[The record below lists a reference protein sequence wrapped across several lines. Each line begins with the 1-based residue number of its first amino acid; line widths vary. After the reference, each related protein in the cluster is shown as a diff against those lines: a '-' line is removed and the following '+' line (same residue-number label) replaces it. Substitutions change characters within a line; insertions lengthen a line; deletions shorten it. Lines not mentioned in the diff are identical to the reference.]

1 MKNRPLSVKRLFLW
15 ICIGL
20 LLSMTAITLILFSL
34 TLEVAVLI
42 VGAALIGCA
51 LVWLFVLTQAF
62 GKRLSLFTSELCK
75 TLDNMMDGDEEPK
88 PTDNGEPL
96 FTGINPRLT
105 RLYQIMQ
112 ANRRKVEEERQELE
126 DWCKETPQNRNL
138 FEQICQEDLFSKE
151 RSVYEKIDDTKALR
165 TFEKHVRKVSTRGFG
180 RWWKY
185 AAVLLLPIL
194 VVGLWKLVYE
204 VEQVPVVTSSVSQI
218 QPGCSRAV
226 LVLDDGRTVFL
237 KEEEEGVIS
246 EDKGIMVTGERDR
259 LVYTSSEGKNVD
271 ELRFNE
277 LEIPRGG
284 EYKVRL
290 ADGTLVYLNSAT
302 RMKYPVKFDEKE
314 RKVYLSGEAYFEVAK
329 DPERPFFV
337 EMEGVEVRVYGTSF
351 NVNTHQKGNV
361 QTVLVKGSIG
371 VKVLSSGMESVIRPG
386 QMAEFKQGNTK
397 VDVKDVNV
405 AVYTDWK
412 DGIFRFE
419 NQRLEDILAVLSNW
433 YDMNVFYQTVSV
445 KELHFSG
452 YMERYKDVSVI
463 LEAITLS
470 TGVTFSIQGKTI
482 IVSK

>member
-1 MKNRPLSVKRLFLW
+1 MEHQYSDRIVRLLQLY
-15 ICIGL
+15 L
-20 LLSMTAITLILFSL
+20 LGDIT
-34 TLEVAVLI
+34 
-42 VGAALIGCA
+42 
-51 LVWLFVLTQAF
+51 
-62 GKRLSLFTSELCK
+62 
-75 TLDNMMDGDEEPK
+75 
-88 PTDNGEPL
+88 
-96 FTGINPRLT
+96 
-105 RLYQIMQ
+105 
-112 ANRRKVEEERQELE
+112 EEERQELE
-126 DWCKETPQNRNL
+126 DWCEETPRNRKL

-151 RSVYEKIDDTKALR
+151 RSVYEKVNDTKAFSV
-165 TFEKHVRKVSTRGFG
+165 FEKRVRRVSPRSIGN
-180 RWWKY
+180 WWKY
-185 AAVLLLPIL
+185 AAVLLFPIL
-194 VVGLWKLVYE
+194 VVGSWRLMHE
-204 VEQVPVVTSSVSQI
+204 TEQVSVVASSVAPI
-218 QPGCSRAV
+218 QPGCSQAV
-226 LVLDDGRTVFL
+226 LVLDDGRKVFL

-246 EDKGIMVTGERDR
+246 EDKEITVTGEKDR

-271 ELRFNE
+271 EIRFNE
-277 LEIPRGG
+277 LEVPRGG

-314 RKVYLSGEAYFEVAK
+314 RKVYLSGEAYFEVTK
-329 DPERPFFV
+329 DPKRPFFV

-351 NVNTHQKGNV
+351 NINTHQKGNI

-412 DGIFRFE
+412 DSIFRFE
-419 NQRLEDILAVLSNW
+419 NQRLEDILTVLSNW
-433 YDMNVFYQTVSV
+433 YDVDVFYQTASV

-482 IVSK
+482 VVSK

>member
-1 MKNRPLSVKRLFLW
+1 MEHQYSDRIVRLLQLY
-15 ICIGL
+15 L
-20 LLSMTAITLILFSL
+20 LGDIT
-34 TLEVAVLI
+34 
-42 VGAALIGCA
+42 
-51 LVWLFVLTQAF
+51 
-62 GKRLSLFTSELCK
+62 
-75 TLDNMMDGDEEPK
+75 
-88 PTDNGEPL
+88 
-96 FTGINPRLT
+96 
-105 RLYQIMQ
+105 
-112 ANRRKVEEERQELE
+112 EEERQELE
-126 DWCKETPQNRNL
+126 DWCEEAPRNRKL

-151 RSVYEKIDDTKALR
+151 RYVYEKIHATKAFSV
-165 TFEKHVRKVSTRGFG
+165 FEKRVRKVSSRSIGN
-180 RWWKY
+180 WWKY
-185 AAVLLLPIL
+185 AAVLLFPIL
-194 VVGLWKLVYE
+194 VVGSWKLMHE
-204 VEQVPVVTSSVSQI
+204 TEQVSIVASSVAPI
-218 QPGCSRAV
+218 QPGCSQAV
-226 LVLDDGRTVFL
+226 LVLDDGRKVFL

-246 EDKGIMVTGERDR
+246 EDKEITVTGEKDR

-271 ELRFNE
+271 EIRFNE
-277 LEIPRGG
+277 LEVPRGG

-351 NVNTHQKGNV
+351 NVNTHQKGNI

-482 IVSK
+482 VVSK

>member
-1 MKNRPLSVKRLFLW
+1 MEHQYSDRIVRLLQLY
-15 ICIGL
+15 L
-20 LLSMTAITLILFSL
+20 LGDIT
-34 TLEVAVLI
+34 
-42 VGAALIGCA
+42 
-51 LVWLFVLTQAF
+51 
-62 GKRLSLFTSELCK
+62 
-75 TLDNMMDGDEEPK
+75 
-88 PTDNGEPL
+88 
-96 FTGINPRLT
+96 
-105 RLYQIMQ
+105 
-112 ANRRKVEEERQELE
+112 EEERQELE
-126 DWCKETPQNRNL
+126 DWCEEAPRNRKL

-151 RSVYEKIDDTKALR
+151 RYVYEKIHDTKAFSV
-165 TFEKHVRKVSTRGFG
+165 FEKRVRKVSSRSIGN
-180 RWWKY
+180 WWKY
-185 AAVLLLPIL
+185 AAVLLFPIL
-194 VVGLWKLVYE
+194 VVGSWKLMHE
-204 VEQVPVVTSSVSQI
+204 TEQVSVVASSVATI
-218 QPGCSRAV
+218 QPGCSQAV
-226 LVLDDGRTVFL
+226 LVLDDGRKVFL

-246 EDKGIMVTGERDR
+246 EDKEITVTGEKDR

-271 ELRFNE
+271 EIRFNE
-277 LEIPRGG
+277 LEVPRGG

-351 NVNTHQKGNV
+351 NVNTHQEGNI

-386 QMAEFKQGNTK
+386 QMAEFKQGSRK
-397 VDVKDVNV
+397 IDVKEVNV

-419 NQRLEDILAVLSNW
+419 NQRLEDILTVLSNW
-433 YDMNVFYQTVSV
+433 YDVDVFYQTASV

-482 IVSK
+482 VVSK

>member
-1 MKNRPLSVKRLFLW
+1 MEHQYSDRIVRLLQLY
-15 ICIGL
+15 L
-20 LLSMTAITLILFSL
+20 LGDIT
-34 TLEVAVLI
+34 
-42 VGAALIGCA
+42 
-51 LVWLFVLTQAF
+51 
-62 GKRLSLFTSELCK
+62 
-75 TLDNMMDGDEEPK
+75 
-88 PTDNGEPL
+88 
-96 FTGINPRLT
+96 
-105 RLYQIMQ
+105 
-112 ANRRKVEEERQELE
+112 EEERQELE
-126 DWCKETPQNRNL
+126 DWCEEAPRNRKL

-151 RSVYEKIDDTKALR
+151 RYVYEKINDTKAFSV
-165 TFEKHVRKVSTRGFG
+165 FEKRVRKVSSRSIGN
-180 RWWKY
+180 WWKY
-185 AAVLLLPIL
+185 AAVLLFPIL
-194 VVGLWKLVYE
+194 VVGSWKLMHE
-204 VEQVPVVTSSVSQI
+204 TEQVSIVASSVAPI
-218 QPGCSRAV
+218 QPGCSQAV
-226 LVLDDGRTVFL
+226 LVLDDGRKVFL

-246 EDKGIMVTGERDR
+246 EDKEITVIGEKDR

-271 ELRFNE
+271 EIRFNE
-277 LEIPRGG
+277 LEVPRGG

-351 NVNTHQKGNV
+351 NVNTHQKGNI

-371 VKVLSSGMESVIRPG
+371 VKVLSSGMESMIRPG

>member
-1 MKNRPLSVKRLFLW
+1 MEHQYSDRIVRLLQLY
-15 ICIGL
+15 L
-20 LLSMTAITLILFSL
+20 LGDIT
-34 TLEVAVLI
+34 
-42 VGAALIGCA
+42 
-51 LVWLFVLTQAF
+51 
-62 GKRLSLFTSELCK
+62 
-75 TLDNMMDGDEEPK
+75 
-88 PTDNGEPL
+88 
-96 FTGINPRLT
+96 
-105 RLYQIMQ
+105 
-112 ANRRKVEEERQELE
+112 EEERQELE
-126 DWCKETPQNRNL
+126 DWCEEAPRNRKL

-151 RSVYEKIDDTKALR
+151 RYVYEKIHDTKAFSV
-165 TFEKHVRKVSTRGFG
+165 FEKRVRKVSSRSIGN
-180 RWWKY
+180 WWKY
-185 AAVLLLPIL
+185 AAVLLFPIL
-194 VVGLWKLVYE
+194 VVGSWKLMHE
-204 VEQVPVVTSSVSQI
+204 TEQVSIVASSVAPI
-218 QPGCSRAV
+218 QPGCSQAV
-226 LVLDDGRTVFL
+226 LVLDDGRKVFL

-246 EDKGIMVTGERDR
+246 EDKEITVTGEKDR

-271 ELRFNE
+271 EIRFNE
-277 LEIPRGG
+277 LEVPRGG

-351 NVNTHQKGNV
+351 NVNTHQKGNI

-371 VKVLSSGMESVIRPG
+371 VKVLSSGMESMIRPG
-386 QMAEFKQGNTK
+386 QMAEFKQGKTK
-397 VDVKDVNV
+397 VDVKEVNV

>member
-1 MKNRPLSVKRLFLW
+1 MEHQYSDRIVRLLQLY
-15 ICIGL
+15 L
-20 LLSMTAITLILFSL
+20 LGDIT
-34 TLEVAVLI
+34 
-42 VGAALIGCA
+42 
-51 LVWLFVLTQAF
+51 
-62 GKRLSLFTSELCK
+62 
-75 TLDNMMDGDEEPK
+75 
-88 PTDNGEPL
+88 
-96 FTGINPRLT
+96 
-105 RLYQIMQ
+105 
-112 ANRRKVEEERQELE
+112 EEERQELE
-126 DWCKETPQNRNL
+126 DWCEEAPRNRKL

-151 RSVYEKIDDTKALR
+151 RYVYEKINDTKAFSV
-165 TFEKHVRKVSTRGFG
+165 FEKRVRKVSSRSIGN
-180 RWWKY
+180 WWKY
-185 AAVLLLPIL
+185 AAVLLFPIL
-194 VVGLWKLVYE
+194 VVGSWKLMHE
-204 VEQVPVVTSSVSQI
+204 TEQVSIVASSVAPI
-218 QPGCSRAV
+218 QPGCSQAV
-226 LVLDDGRTVFL
+226 LVLDDGRKVFL

-246 EDKGIMVTGERDR
+246 EDKEITVTGEKDR

-271 ELRFNE
+271 EIRFNE
-277 LEIPRGG
+277 LEVPRGG

-351 NVNTHQKGNV
+351 NVNTHQKGNI

-397 VDVKDVNV
+397 VDVKEVNV

-419 NQRLEDILAVLSNW
+419 NQRLEDILTVLSNW
-433 YDMNVFYQTVSV
+433 YDVEVFYQTVSV

>member
-1 MKNRPLSVKRLFLW
+1 MEHQYSDRIVRLLQLY
-15 ICIGL
+15 L
-20 LLSMTAITLILFSL
+20 LGDIT
-34 TLEVAVLI
+34 
-42 VGAALIGCA
+42 
-51 LVWLFVLTQAF
+51 
-62 GKRLSLFTSELCK
+62 
-75 TLDNMMDGDEEPK
+75 
-88 PTDNGEPL
+88 
-96 FTGINPRLT
+96 
-105 RLYQIMQ
+105 
-112 ANRRKVEEERQELE
+112 EEERQELE
-126 DWCKETPQNRNL
+126 DWCEEAPRNRKL

-151 RSVYEKIDDTKALR
+151 RYVYEKIHDTKAFSV
-165 TFEKHVRKVSTRGFG
+165 FEKRVRKVSSRSIGN
-180 RWWKY
+180 WWKY
-185 AAVLLLPIL
+185 AAVLLFPIL
-194 VVGLWKLVYE
+194 VVGSWKLMHE
-204 VEQVPVVTSSVSQI
+204 TEQVSVVASSVATI
-218 QPGCSRAV
+218 QPGCSQAV
-226 LVLDDGRTVFL
+226 LVLDDGRKVFL

-246 EDKGIMVTGERDR
+246 EDKEITVTGEKDR

-271 ELRFNE
+271 EIRFNE
-277 LEIPRGG
+277 LEVPRGG

-351 NVNTHQKGNV
+351 NVNTHQEGNI

-419 NQRLEDILAVLSNW
+419 NQRLEDILTVLSNW
-433 YDMNVFYQTVSV
+433 YDVDVFYQTASV

-482 IVSK
+482 VVSK

>member
-1 MKNRPLSVKRLFLW
+1 MEHQYSDRIVRLLQLY
-15 ICIGL
+15 L
-20 LLSMTAITLILFSL
+20 LGDIT
-34 TLEVAVLI
+34 
-42 VGAALIGCA
+42 
-51 LVWLFVLTQAF
+51 
-62 GKRLSLFTSELCK
+62 
-75 TLDNMMDGDEEPK
+75 
-88 PTDNGEPL
+88 
-96 FTGINPRLT
+96 
-105 RLYQIMQ
+105 
-112 ANRRKVEEERQELE
+112 EEERQELE
-126 DWCKETPQNRNL
+126 DWCEEAPRNRKL

-151 RSVYEKIDDTKALR
+151 RYVYEKINDTKAFSV
-165 TFEKHVRKVSTRGFG
+165 FEKRVRKVSSRSIGN
-180 RWWKY
+180 WWKY
-185 AAVLLLPIL
+185 AAVLLFPIL
-194 VVGLWKLVYE
+194 VVGSWKLMHE
-204 VEQVPVVTSSVSQI
+204 TEQVSIVASSVAPI
-218 QPGCSRAV
+218 QPGCSQAV
-226 LVLDDGRTVFL
+226 LVLDDGRKVFL

-246 EDKGIMVTGERDR
+246 EDKEITVTGEKDR

-271 ELRFNE
+271 EIRFNE
-277 LEIPRGG
+277 LEVPRGG

-351 NVNTHQKGNV
+351 NVNTHQEGNI

-371 VKVLSSGMESVIRPG
+371 VKVLSSGMESMIRPG

-419 NQRLEDILAVLSNW
+419 NQRLEDILTVLSNW
-433 YDMNVFYQTVSV
+433 YDVDVFYQTASV

-482 IVSK
+482 VVSK

>member
-1 MKNRPLSVKRLFLW
+1 MDNQYSDRIVRLLQLY
-15 ICIGL
+15 L
-20 LLSMTAITLILFSL
+20 LGDIT
-34 TLEVAVLI
+34 
-42 VGAALIGCA
+42 
-51 LVWLFVLTQAF
+51 
-62 GKRLSLFTSELCK
+62 
-75 TLDNMMDGDEEPK
+75 
-88 PTDNGEPL
+88 
-96 FTGINPRLT
+96 
-105 RLYQIMQ
+105 
-112 ANRRKVEEERQELE
+112 EEERQELE

-419 NQRLEDILAVLSNW
+419 NQRLEDILTVLSNW
-433 YDMNVFYQTVSV
+433 YDVDIFYQTVSV

>member
-1 MKNRPLSVKRLFLW
+1 MEHQYSDRIVRLLQLY
-15 ICIGL
+15 L
-20 LLSMTAITLILFSL
+20 LGDIT
-34 TLEVAVLI
+34 
-42 VGAALIGCA
+42 
-51 LVWLFVLTQAF
+51 
-62 GKRLSLFTSELCK
+62 
-75 TLDNMMDGDEEPK
+75 
-88 PTDNGEPL
+88 
-96 FTGINPRLT
+96 
-105 RLYQIMQ
+105 
-112 ANRRKVEEERQELE
+112 EEERQELE
-126 DWCKETPQNRNL
+126 DWCEEAPRNRKL

-151 RSVYEKIDDTKALR
+151 RYVYEKIHDTKAFSV
-165 TFEKHVRKVSTRGFG
+165 FEKRVRKVSSRSIGN
-180 RWWKY
+180 WWKY
-185 AAVLLLPIL
+185 AAVLLFPIL
-194 VVGLWKLVYE
+194 VVGSWKLMHE
-204 VEQVPVVTSSVSQI
+204 TEQVSIVASSVAPI
-218 QPGCSRAV
+218 QPGCSQAV
-226 LVLDDGRTVFL
+226 LVLDDGRKVFL

-246 EDKGIMVTGERDR
+246 EDKEITVTGEKDR

-271 ELRFNE
+271 EIRFNE
-277 LEIPRGG
+277 LEVPRGG

-351 NVNTHQKGNV
+351 NVNTHQKGNI

-371 VKVLSSGMESVIRPG
+371 VKVLSSGMESMIRPG

-470 TGVTFSIQGKTI
+470 TGVTFSVQGKTI

>member
-1 MKNRPLSVKRLFLW
+1 MEHQYSDRIVRLLQLY
-15 ICIGL
+15 L
-20 LLSMTAITLILFSL
+20 LGDIT
-34 TLEVAVLI
+34 
-42 VGAALIGCA
+42 
-51 LVWLFVLTQAF
+51 
-62 GKRLSLFTSELCK
+62 
-75 TLDNMMDGDEEPK
+75 
-88 PTDNGEPL
+88 
-96 FTGINPRLT
+96 
-105 RLYQIMQ
+105 
-112 ANRRKVEEERQELE
+112 EEERQELE
-126 DWCKETPQNRNL
+126 DWCEEAPRNRKL

-151 RSVYEKIDDTKALR
+151 RYVYEKIHDTKAFSV
-165 TFEKHVRKVSTRGFG
+165 FEKRVRKVSSRSIGN
-180 RWWKY
+180 WWKY
-185 AAVLLLPIL
+185 AAVLLFPIL
-194 VVGLWKLVYE
+194 VVGSWKLMHE
-204 VEQVPVVTSSVSQI
+204 TEQVSIVASSVAPI
-218 QPGCSRAV
+218 QPGCSQAV
-226 LVLDDGRTVFL
+226 LVLDDGRKVFL
-237 KEEEEGVIS
+237 KDEEEGVIS
-246 EDKGIMVTGERDR
+246 EDKEITVTGEKDR

-271 ELRFNE
+271 EIRFNE
-277 LEIPRGG
+277 LEVPRGG

-351 NVNTHQKGNV
+351 NVNTHQKGNI

-371 VKVLSSGMESVIRPG
+371 VKVLSSGMESMIRPG

>member
-1 MKNRPLSVKRLFLW
+1 MEHQYSDRIVRLLQLY
-15 ICIGL
+15 L
-20 LLSMTAITLILFSL
+20 LGDIT
-34 TLEVAVLI
+34 
-42 VGAALIGCA
+42 
-51 LVWLFVLTQAF
+51 
-62 GKRLSLFTSELCK
+62 
-75 TLDNMMDGDEEPK
+75 
-88 PTDNGEPL
+88 
-96 FTGINPRLT
+96 
-105 RLYQIMQ
+105 
-112 ANRRKVEEERQELE
+112 EEERQELE
-126 DWCKETPQNRNL
+126 DWCEEAPRNRKL

-151 RSVYEKIDDTKALR
+151 RYVYEKINDTKAFSV
-165 TFEKHVRKVSTRGFG
+165 FEKRVRKVSSRSIGN
-180 RWWKY
+180 WWKY
-185 AAVLLLPIL
+185 AAVLLFPIL
-194 VVGLWKLVYE
+194 VVGSWKLMHE
-204 VEQVPVVTSSVSQI
+204 TEQVSIVASSVAPI
-218 QPGCSRAV
+218 QPGCSQAV
-226 LVLDDGRTVFL
+226 LVLDDGRKVFL

-246 EDKGIMVTGERDR
+246 EDKEITVTGEKDR

-271 ELRFNE
+271 EIRFNE
-277 LEIPRGG
+277 LEVPRGG

-351 NVNTHQKGNV
+351 NVNTHQEGNI

-463 LEAITLS
+463 LEAINLS

>member
-1 MKNRPLSVKRLFLW
+1 MEHQYSDRIVRLLQLY
-15 ICIGL
+15 L
-20 LLSMTAITLILFSL
+20 LGDIT
-34 TLEVAVLI
+34 
-42 VGAALIGCA
+42 
-51 LVWLFVLTQAF
+51 
-62 GKRLSLFTSELCK
+62 
-75 TLDNMMDGDEEPK
+75 
-88 PTDNGEPL
+88 
-96 FTGINPRLT
+96 
-105 RLYQIMQ
+105 
-112 ANRRKVEEERQELE
+112 EEERQELE
-126 DWCKETPQNRNL
+126 DWCEEAPRNRKL

-151 RSVYEKIDDTKALR
+151 RYVYEKIHDTKAFSV
-165 TFEKHVRKVSTRGFG
+165 FEKRVRKVSSRSIGN
-180 RWWKY
+180 WWKY
-185 AAVLLLPIL
+185 AAVLLFPIL
-194 VVGLWKLVYE
+194 VVGSWKLMHE
-204 VEQVPVVTSSVSQI
+204 TEQVSIVASSVAPI
-218 QPGCSRAV
+218 QPGCSQAV
-226 LVLDDGRTVFL
+226 LVLDDGRKVFL

-246 EDKGIMVTGERDR
+246 EDKEITVTGEKDR

-271 ELRFNE
+271 EIRFNE
-277 LEIPRGG
+277 LEVPRGG

-351 NVNTHQKGNV
+351 NVNTHQEGNI

-482 IVSK
+482 VVSK

>member
-1 MKNRPLSVKRLFLW
+1 MEHQYSDRIVRLLQLY
-15 ICIGL
+15 L
-20 LLSMTAITLILFSL
+20 LGDIT
-34 TLEVAVLI
+34 
-42 VGAALIGCA
+42 
-51 LVWLFVLTQAF
+51 
-62 GKRLSLFTSELCK
+62 
-75 TLDNMMDGDEEPK
+75 
-88 PTDNGEPL
+88 
-96 FTGINPRLT
+96 
-105 RLYQIMQ
+105 
-112 ANRRKVEEERQELE
+112 EEERQELE
-126 DWCKETPQNRNL
+126 DWCEEAPRNRKL

-151 RSVYEKIDDTKALR
+151 RYVYEKINDTKAFSV
-165 TFEKHVRKVSTRGFG
+165 FEKRVRKVSSRSIGN
-180 RWWKY
+180 WWKY
-185 AAVLLLPIL
+185 AAVLLFPIL
-194 VVGLWKLVYE
+194 VVGSWKLMHE
-204 VEQVPVVTSSVSQI
+204 TEQVSIVASSVAPI
-218 QPGCSRAV
+218 QPGCSQAV
-226 LVLDDGRTVFL
+226 LVLDDGRKVFL

-246 EDKGIMVTGERDR
+246 EDKEITVTGEKDR

-271 ELRFNE
+271 EIRFNE
-277 LEIPRGG
+277 LEVPRGG

-351 NVNTHQKGNV
+351 NVNTHQEGNI

-452 YMERYKDVSVI
+452 YKERYKDVSVI

>member
-1 MKNRPLSVKRLFLW
+1 MYHGCIWCKNYQMEHQYSDRIVRLLQLY
-15 ICIGL
+15 L
-20 LLSMTAITLILFSL
+20 LGDIT
-34 TLEVAVLI
+34 
-42 VGAALIGCA
+42 
-51 LVWLFVLTQAF
+51 
-62 GKRLSLFTSELCK
+62 
-75 TLDNMMDGDEEPK
+75 
-88 PTDNGEPL
+88 
-96 FTGINPRLT
+96 
-105 RLYQIMQ
+105 
-112 ANRRKVEEERQELE
+112 EEERQELE
-126 DWCKETPQNRNL
+126 DWCEEAPRNRKL

-151 RSVYEKIDDTKALR
+151 RYVYEKIHDTKAFSV
-165 TFEKHVRKVSTRGFG
+165 FEKRVRKVSSRSIGN
-180 RWWKY
+180 WWKY
-185 AAVLLLPIL
+185 AAVLLFPIL
-194 VVGLWKLVYE
+194 VVGSWKLMHE
-204 VEQVPVVTSSVSQI
+204 TEQVSIVASSVAPI
-218 QPGCSRAV
+218 QPGCSQAV
-226 LVLDDGRTVFL
+226 LVLDDGRKVFL

-246 EDKGIMVTGERDR
+246 EDKEITVTGEKDR

-271 ELRFNE
+271 EIRFNE
-277 LEIPRGG
+277 LEVPRGG

-351 NVNTHQKGNV
+351 NVNTHQKGNI

-419 NQRLEDILAVLSNW
+419 NQRLEDILTVLSNW
-433 YDMNVFYQTVSV
+433 YDVDVFYQTPSV

-452 YMERYKDVSVI
+452 YMERYKDVRVI
-463 LEAITLS
+463 LDAITLS

>member
-1 MKNRPLSVKRLFLW
+1 MEHRYSDRIVRLLQLY
-15 ICIGL
+15 L
-20 LLSMTAITLILFSL
+20 LGDIT
-34 TLEVAVLI
+34 
-42 VGAALIGCA
+42 
-51 LVWLFVLTQAF
+51 
-62 GKRLSLFTSELCK
+62 
-75 TLDNMMDGDEEPK
+75 
-88 PTDNGEPL
+88 
-96 FTGINPRLT
+96 
-105 RLYQIMQ
+105 
-112 ANRRKVEEERQELE
+112 EEERQELE
-126 DWCKETPQNRNL
+126 DWCEETPRNRKL

-151 RSVYEKIDDTKALR
+151 RSVYEKVNDTKAFSV
-165 TFEKHVRKVSTRGFG
+165 FEKRVRRVSPRSIGN
-180 RWWKY
+180 WWKY
-185 AAVLLLPIL
+185 AAVLLFPIL
-194 VVGLWKLVYE
+194 VVGSWRLMHE
-204 VEQVPVVTSSVSQI
+204 TEQVSIVASSVAPI
-218 QPGCSRAV
+218 QPGCSQAV
-226 LVLDDGRTVFL
+226 LVLDDGRKVFL

-246 EDKGIMVTGERDR
+246 EDKEITVTGEKDR

-271 ELRFNE
+271 EIRFNE
-277 LEIPRGG
+277 LEVPRGG

-351 NVNTHQKGNV
+351 NVNTHQKGNI

-412 DGIFRFE
+412 DSIFRFE
-419 NQRLEDILAVLSNW
+419 NQRLEDILTVLSNW
-433 YDMNVFYQTVSV
+433 YDVDVFYQTASV

-482 IVSK
+482 VVSK

>member
-1 MKNRPLSVKRLFLW
+1 MEHQYSDRIVRLLQLY
-15 ICIGL
+15 L
-20 LLSMTAITLILFSL
+20 LGDIT
-34 TLEVAVLI
+34 
-42 VGAALIGCA
+42 
-51 LVWLFVLTQAF
+51 
-62 GKRLSLFTSELCK
+62 
-75 TLDNMMDGDEEPK
+75 
-88 PTDNGEPL
+88 
-96 FTGINPRLT
+96 
-105 RLYQIMQ
+105 
-112 ANRRKVEEERQELE
+112 EEERQELE
-126 DWCKETPQNRNL
+126 DWCEEAPRNRKL

-151 RSVYEKIDDTKALR
+151 RYVYEKIHDTKAFSV
-165 TFEKHVRKVSTRGFG
+165 FEKRVRKVSSRSIGN
-180 RWWKY
+180 WWKY
-185 AAVLLLPIL
+185 AAVLLFPIL
-194 VVGLWKLVYE
+194 VVGSWKLMHE
-204 VEQVPVVTSSVSQI
+204 TEQVSLVASSVAPI
-218 QPGCSRAV
+218 QPGCSQAV
-226 LVLDDGRTVFL
+226 LVLDDGRKVFL

-246 EDKGIMVTGERDR
+246 EDKEITVTGEKDR

-271 ELRFNE
+271 EIRFNE
-277 LEIPRGG
+277 LEVPRGG

-351 NVNTHQKGNV
+351 NVNTHQKGNI

-371 VKVLSSGMESVIRPG
+371 VKVLSSGMESMIRPG

-433 YDMNVFYQTVSV
+433 YDVDVFYQTASV

-482 IVSK
+482 VVSK

>member
-1 MKNRPLSVKRLFLW
+1 MEHQYSDRIVRLLQLY
-15 ICIGL
+15 L
-20 LLSMTAITLILFSL
+20 LGDIT
-34 TLEVAVLI
+34 
-42 VGAALIGCA
+42 
-51 LVWLFVLTQAF
+51 
-62 GKRLSLFTSELCK
+62 
-75 TLDNMMDGDEEPK
+75 
-88 PTDNGEPL
+88 
-96 FTGINPRLT
+96 
-105 RLYQIMQ
+105 
-112 ANRRKVEEERQELE
+112 EEERQELE
-126 DWCKETPQNRNL
+126 DWCEEAPRNRKL

-151 RSVYEKIDDTKALR
+151 RYVYEKINDTKAFSV
-165 TFEKHVRKVSTRGFG
+165 FEKRVRKVSSRSIGN
-180 RWWKY
+180 WWKY
-185 AAVLLLPIL
+185 AAVLLFPIL
-194 VVGLWKLVYE
+194 VVGSWKLMHE
-204 VEQVPVVTSSVSQI
+204 TEQVSIVASSVAPI
-218 QPGCSRAV
+218 QPGCSQAV
-226 LVLDDGRTVFL
+226 LVLDDGRKVFL

-246 EDKGIMVTGERDR
+246 EDKEITVTGEKDR

-271 ELRFNE
+271 EIRFNE
-277 LEIPRGG
+277 LEVPRGG

-351 NVNTHQKGNV
+351 NVNTHQEGNI

-371 VKVLSSGMESVIRPG
+371 VKVLSSGKESVIRPG
-386 QMAEFKQGNTK
+386 HMAEFKQGNTK

>member
-1 MKNRPLSVKRLFLW
+1 MEHQYSDRIVRLLQLY
-15 ICIGL
+15 L
-20 LLSMTAITLILFSL
+20 LGDIT
-34 TLEVAVLI
+34 
-42 VGAALIGCA
+42 
-51 LVWLFVLTQAF
+51 
-62 GKRLSLFTSELCK
+62 
-75 TLDNMMDGDEEPK
+75 
-88 PTDNGEPL
+88 
-96 FTGINPRLT
+96 
-105 RLYQIMQ
+105 
-112 ANRRKVEEERQELE
+112 EEERQELE
-126 DWCKETPQNRNL
+126 DWCEEAPRNRKL

-151 RSVYEKIDDTKALR
+151 RYVYEKIHDTKAFSV
-165 TFEKHVRKVSTRGFG
+165 FEKRVRKVSSRSIGN
-180 RWWKY
+180 WWKY
-185 AAVLLLPIL
+185 AAVLLFPIL
-194 VVGLWKLVYE
+194 VVGSWKLMHE
-204 VEQVPVVTSSVSQI
+204 TEQVSIVASSVAPI
-218 QPGCSRAV
+218 QPGCSQAV
-226 LVLDDGRTVFL
+226 LVLDDGRKVFL

-246 EDKGIMVTGERDR
+246 EDKEITVTGEKDR

-271 ELRFNE
+271 EIRFNE
-277 LEIPRGG
+277 LEVPRGG

-329 DPERPFFV
+329 DPGRPFFV

-351 NVNTHQKGNV
+351 NVNTHQKGNI

>member
-1 MKNRPLSVKRLFLW
+1 MEHQYSDRIVRLLQLY
-15 ICIGL
+15 L
-20 LLSMTAITLILFSL
+20 LGDIT
-34 TLEVAVLI
+34 
-42 VGAALIGCA
+42 
-51 LVWLFVLTQAF
+51 
-62 GKRLSLFTSELCK
+62 
-75 TLDNMMDGDEEPK
+75 
-88 PTDNGEPL
+88 
-96 FTGINPRLT
+96 
-105 RLYQIMQ
+105 
-112 ANRRKVEEERQELE
+112 EEERQELE
-126 DWCKETPQNRNL
+126 DWCEEAPRHRKL

-151 RSVYEKIDDTKALR
+151 RYVYEKIHDTKAFSV
-165 TFEKHVRKVSTRGFG
+165 FEKRVRKVSSRSIGN
-180 RWWKY
+180 WWKY
-185 AAVLLLPIL
+185 AAVLLFPIL
-194 VVGLWKLVYE
+194 VVGSWKLMHE
-204 VEQVPVVTSSVSQI
+204 TEQVSIVASSVAPI
-218 QPGCSRAV
+218 QPGCSQAV
-226 LVLDDGRTVFL
+226 LVLDDGRKVFL

-246 EDKGIMVTGERDR
+246 EDKEITVTGEKDR

-271 ELRFNE
+271 EIRFNE
-277 LEIPRGG
+277 LEVPRGG

-351 NVNTHQKGNV
+351 NVNTHQKGNI

>member
-1 MKNRPLSVKRLFLW
+1 MEHQYSDRIVRLLQLY
-15 ICIGL
+15 L
-20 LLSMTAITLILFSL
+20 LGDIT
-34 TLEVAVLI
+34 
-42 VGAALIGCA
+42 
-51 LVWLFVLTQAF
+51 
-62 GKRLSLFTSELCK
+62 
-75 TLDNMMDGDEEPK
+75 
-88 PTDNGEPL
+88 
-96 FTGINPRLT
+96 
-105 RLYQIMQ
+105 
-112 ANRRKVEEERQELE
+112 EEERQELE
-126 DWCKETPQNRNL
+126 DWCEEVPRNRKL

-151 RSVYEKIDDTKALR
+151 RYVYEKIHDTKAFSV
-165 TFEKHVRKVSTRGFG
+165 FEKRVRKVSSRSIGN
-180 RWWKY
+180 WWKY
-185 AAVLLLPIL
+185 AAVLLFPIL
-194 VVGLWKLVYE
+194 VVGSWKLMHE
-204 VEQVPVVTSSVSQI
+204 TEQVSIVASSVAPI
-218 QPGCSRAV
+218 QPGCSQAV
-226 LVLDDGRTVFL
+226 LVLDDGRKVFL

-246 EDKGIMVTGERDR
+246 EDKEITVTGEKDR

-271 ELRFNE
+271 EIRFNE
-277 LEIPRGG
+277 LEVPRGG

-351 NVNTHQKGNV
+351 NVNTHQKGNI

>member
-1 MKNRPLSVKRLFLW
+1 MYHGCIWCKNYQMEHQYSDRIVRLLQLY
-15 ICIGL
+15 L
-20 LLSMTAITLILFSL
+20 LGDIT
-34 TLEVAVLI
+34 
-42 VGAALIGCA
+42 
-51 LVWLFVLTQAF
+51 
-62 GKRLSLFTSELCK
+62 
-75 TLDNMMDGDEEPK
+75 
-88 PTDNGEPL
+88 
-96 FTGINPRLT
+96 
-105 RLYQIMQ
+105 
-112 ANRRKVEEERQELE
+112 EEERQELE
-126 DWCKETPQNRNL
+126 DWCEEAPRNRKL

-151 RSVYEKIDDTKALR
+151 RYVYEKIHDTKAFSV
-165 TFEKHVRKVSTRGFG
+165 FEKRVRKVSSRGIG
-180 RWWKY
+180 NWWKY
-185 AAVLLLPIL
+185 AAVLLFPIL
-194 VVGLWKLVYE
+194 VVGSWKLMHE
-204 VEQVPVVTSSVSQI
+204 TEQVSIVASSVAPI
-218 QPGCSRAV
+218 QPGCSQAV
-226 LVLDDGRTVFL
+226 LVLDDGRKVFL

-246 EDKGIMVTGERDR
+246 EDKEITVTGEKDR

-271 ELRFNE
+271 EIRFNE
-277 LEIPRGG
+277 LEVPRGG

-290 ADGTLVYLNSAT
+290 VDGTLVYLNSAT

-351 NVNTHQKGNV
+351 NVNTHQKGNI

>member
-1 MKNRPLSVKRLFLW
+1 MKNQYSDRIVRLLQLY
-15 ICIGL
+15 L
-20 LLSMTAITLILFSL
+20 LGNIT
-34 TLEVAVLI
+34 E
-42 VGAALIGCA
+42 
-51 LVWLFVLTQAF
+51 
-62 GKRLSLFTSELCK
+62 K
-75 TLDNMMDGDEEPK
+75 
-88 PTDNGEPL
+88 
-96 FTGINPRLT
+96 
-105 RLYQIMQ
+105 
-112 ANRRKVEEERQELE
+112 ERQELE
-126 DWCKETPQNRNL
+126 SWCEDAPRNRKL

-151 RSVYEKIDDTKALR
+151 HAVYKEINDIKALHV
-165 TFEKHVRKVSTRGFG
+165 FEKRVRKVSPKYIG

-185 AAVLLLPIL
+185 AVVLLFPIL
-194 VVGLWKLVYE
+194 VVGSWKLMHETV
-204 VEQVPVVTSSVSQI
+204 QVPVVVSSVASV
-218 QPGCSRAV
+218 QPGCSQAV
-226 LVLDDGRTVFL
+226 LVLDDGRKVFL

-246 EDKGIMVTGERDR
+246 EDKEITVTGEKDR

-271 ELRFNE
+271 EIRFNE
-277 LEIPRGG
+277 LEVPRGG

-351 NVNTHQKGNV
+351 NVNTHQEGNI

-419 NQRLEDILAVLSNW
+419 NQRLEDILTVLSNW
-433 YDMNVFYQTVSV
+433 YDVDVFYQTPSV

-452 YMERYKDVSVI
+452 YMERYKDVRVI
-463 LEAITLS
+463 LDAITLS

>member
-1 MKNRPLSVKRLFLW
+1 MEHQYSDRIVRLLQLY
-15 ICIGL
+15 L
-20 LLSMTAITLILFSL
+20 LGDIT
-34 TLEVAVLI
+34 
-42 VGAALIGCA
+42 
-51 LVWLFVLTQAF
+51 
-62 GKRLSLFTSELCK
+62 
-75 TLDNMMDGDEEPK
+75 
-88 PTDNGEPL
+88 
-96 FTGINPRLT
+96 
-105 RLYQIMQ
+105 
-112 ANRRKVEEERQELE
+112 EEERQELE
-126 DWCKETPQNRNL
+126 DWCEEAPRNRKL

-151 RSVYEKIDDTKALR
+151 RYVYEKIHDTKAFSV
-165 TFEKHVRKVSTRGFG
+165 FEKRVRKVSSRSIGN
-180 RWWKY
+180 WWKY
-185 AAVLLLPIL
+185 AAVLLFPIL
-194 VVGLWKLVYE
+194 VVGSWKLMHE
-204 VEQVPVVTSSVSQI
+204 TEQVSIVASSVAPI
-218 QPGCSRAV
+218 QPGCSQAV
-226 LVLDDGRTVFL
+226 LVLDDGRKVFL

-246 EDKGIMVTGERDR
+246 EDKEITVTGEKDR

-271 ELRFNE
+271 EIRFNE
-277 LEIPRGG
+277 LEVPRGG

-351 NVNTHQKGNV
+351 NVNTHQEGNI

-371 VKVLSSGMESVIRPG
+371 VKVLSSGMESMIRPG

-470 TGVTFSIQGKTI
+470 TGVTFSVQGKTI

>member
-1 MKNRPLSVKRLFLW
+1 MYHGCIWCKNYQMEHQYSDRIVRLLQLY
-15 ICIGL
+15 L
-20 LLSMTAITLILFSL
+20 LGDIT
-34 TLEVAVLI
+34 
-42 VGAALIGCA
+42 
-51 LVWLFVLTQAF
+51 
-62 GKRLSLFTSELCK
+62 
-75 TLDNMMDGDEEPK
+75 
-88 PTDNGEPL
+88 
-96 FTGINPRLT
+96 
-105 RLYQIMQ
+105 
-112 ANRRKVEEERQELE
+112 EEERQELE
-126 DWCKETPQNRNL
+126 DWCEEAPRNRKL

-151 RSVYEKIDDTKALR
+151 RYVYEKIHDTKAFSV
-165 TFEKHVRKVSTRGFG
+165 FEKRVRKVSSRSIGN
-180 RWWKY
+180 WWKY
-185 AAVLLLPIL
+185 AAVLLFPIL
-194 VVGLWKLVYE
+194 VVGSWKLMHE
-204 VEQVPVVTSSVSQI
+204 TEQVSIVASSVAPI
-218 QPGCSRAV
+218 QPGCSQAV
-226 LVLDDGRTVFL
+226 LVLDDGRKVFL

-246 EDKGIMVTGERDR
+246 EDKEITVTGEKDR

-271 ELRFNE
+271 EIRFNE
-277 LEIPRGG
+277 LEVPRGG

-351 NVNTHQKGNV
+351 NVNTHQEGNI

-371 VKVLSSGMESVIRPG
+371 VKVLSSGMESMIRPG

-419 NQRLEDILAVLSNW
+419 NQRLEDILTVLSNW
-433 YDMNVFYQTVSV
+433 YDVDVFYETASV

-482 IVSK
+482 VVSK

>member
-1 MKNRPLSVKRLFLW
+1 MYHGCIWCKNYQTEHQYSDRIVRLLQLY
-15 ICIGL
+15 L
-20 LLSMTAITLILFSL
+20 LGDIT
-34 TLEVAVLI
+34 
-42 VGAALIGCA
+42 
-51 LVWLFVLTQAF
+51 
-62 GKRLSLFTSELCK
+62 
-75 TLDNMMDGDEEPK
+75 
-88 PTDNGEPL
+88 
-96 FTGINPRLT
+96 
-105 RLYQIMQ
+105 
-112 ANRRKVEEERQELE
+112 EEERQELE
-126 DWCKETPQNRNL
+126 DWCEEAPRNRKL

-151 RSVYEKIDDTKALR
+151 RYVYEKIHDTKAFSV
-165 TFEKHVRKVSTRGFG
+165 FEKRVRKVSSRSIGN
-180 RWWKY
+180 WWKY
-185 AAVLLLPIL
+185 AAVLLFPIL
-194 VVGLWKLVYE
+194 VVGSWKLMHE
-204 VEQVPVVTSSVSQI
+204 TEQVSIVASSVAPI
-218 QPGCSRAV
+218 QPGCSQAV
-226 LVLDDGRTVFL
+226 LVLDDGRKVFL

-246 EDKGIMVTGERDR
+246 EDKEITVTGEKDR

-271 ELRFNE
+271 EIRFNE
-277 LEIPRGG
+277 LEVPRGG

-314 RKVYLSGEAYFEVAK
+314 RKVYLSGEAYLEVAK
-329 DPERPFFV
+329 EPERPFFV

-351 NVNTHQKGNV
+351 NVNTHQEGNI

-371 VKVLSSGMESVIRPG
+371 VKVLSSGMESMIRPG

-419 NQRLEDILAVLSNW
+419 NQRLEDILTVLSNW
-433 YDMNVFYQTVSV
+433 YDVDVFYQTASV

-482 IVSK
+482 VVSK

>member
-1 MKNRPLSVKRLFLW
+1 MENQYSDRIVRLLQLY
-15 ICIGL
+15 L
-20 LLSMTAITLILFSL
+20 LGDIT
-34 TLEVAVLI
+34 
-42 VGAALIGCA
+42 
-51 LVWLFVLTQAF
+51 
-62 GKRLSLFTSELCK
+62 
-75 TLDNMMDGDEEPK
+75 
-88 PTDNGEPL
+88 
-96 FTGINPRLT
+96 
-105 RLYQIMQ
+105 
-112 ANRRKVEEERQELE
+112 EEERQELE

-259 LVYTSSEGKNVD
+259 LVYTSSEGKNED

-284 EYKVRL
+284 ESKVRL
-290 ADGTLVYLNSAT
+290 ADGTVVFLNSAT

>member
-1 MKNRPLSVKRLFLW
+1 MEHQYSDRIVRLLQLY
-15 ICIGL
+15 L
-20 LLSMTAITLILFSL
+20 LGDIT
-34 TLEVAVLI
+34 
-42 VGAALIGCA
+42 
-51 LVWLFVLTQAF
+51 
-62 GKRLSLFTSELCK
+62 
-75 TLDNMMDGDEEPK
+75 
-88 PTDNGEPL
+88 
-96 FTGINPRLT
+96 
-105 RLYQIMQ
+105 
-112 ANRRKVEEERQELE
+112 EEERQELE
-126 DWCKETPQNRNL
+126 DWCEEAPRNRKL

-151 RSVYEKIDDTKALR
+151 RYVYEKIHDTKAFSV
-165 TFEKHVRKVSTRGFG
+165 FEKRVRKVSSRSIGN
-180 RWWKY
+180 WWKY
-185 AAVLLLPIL
+185 AAVLLFPIL
-194 VVGLWKLVYE
+194 VVGSWKLMHE
-204 VEQVPVVTSSVSQI
+204 TEQVSIVASSVAPI
-218 QPGCSRAV
+218 QPGCSQAV
-226 LVLDDGRTVFL
+226 LVLDDGRKVFL

-246 EDKGIMVTGERDR
+246 EDKEITVTGEKDR

-271 ELRFNE
+271 EIRFNE
-277 LEIPRGG
+277 LEVPRGG

-351 NVNTHQKGNV
+351 NINTHQKGNI

>member
-1 MKNRPLSVKRLFLW
+1 MENQYSDRIVRLLQLY
-15 ICIGL
+15 L
-20 LLSMTAITLILFSL
+20 LGDIT
-34 TLEVAVLI
+34 
-42 VGAALIGCA
+42 
-51 LVWLFVLTQAF
+51 
-62 GKRLSLFTSELCK
+62 
-75 TLDNMMDGDEEPK
+75 
-88 PTDNGEPL
+88 
-96 FTGINPRLT
+96 
-105 RLYQIMQ
+105 
-112 ANRRKVEEERQELE
+112 EEERQELE

-371 VKVLSSGMESVIRPG
+371 VKVLSSGMESMIRPG

-419 NQRLEDILAVLSNW
+419 NQRLEDILTVLSNW
-433 YDMNVFYQTVSV
+433 YDVDIFYQTVSV

>member
-1 MKNRPLSVKRLFLW
+1 MEHQYSDRIVRLLQLY
-15 ICIGL
+15 L
-20 LLSMTAITLILFSL
+20 LGDIT
-34 TLEVAVLI
+34 
-42 VGAALIGCA
+42 
-51 LVWLFVLTQAF
+51 
-62 GKRLSLFTSELCK
+62 
-75 TLDNMMDGDEEPK
+75 
-88 PTDNGEPL
+88 
-96 FTGINPRLT
+96 
-105 RLYQIMQ
+105 
-112 ANRRKVEEERQELE
+112 EEERQELE
-126 DWCKETPQNRNL
+126 DWCEEAPRNRKL

-151 RSVYEKIDDTKALR
+151 RYVYEKIHDTKAFSV
-165 TFEKHVRKVSTRGFG
+165 FEKRVRKVSSRSIGN
-180 RWWKY
+180 WWKY
-185 AAVLLLPIL
+185 AAVLLFPIL
-194 VVGLWKLVYE
+194 VVGSWKLMHE
-204 VEQVPVVTSSVSQI
+204 TEQVSIVASSVAPI
-218 QPGCSRAV
+218 QPGCSQDV
-226 LVLDDGRTVFL
+226 LVLDDGRKVFL

-246 EDKGIMVTGERDR
+246 EDKEITVTGEKDR

-271 ELRFNE
+271 EIRFNE
-277 LEIPRGG
+277 LEVPRGG

-351 NVNTHQKGNV
+351 NVNTHQKGNI

-371 VKVLSSGMESVIRPG
+371 VKVLSSGMESMIRPG

>member
-1 MKNRPLSVKRLFLW
+1 MEHQYSDRIVRLLQLY
-15 ICIGL
+15 L
-20 LLSMTAITLILFSL
+20 LGDIT
-34 TLEVAVLI
+34 
-42 VGAALIGCA
+42 
-51 LVWLFVLTQAF
+51 
-62 GKRLSLFTSELCK
+62 
-75 TLDNMMDGDEEPK
+75 
-88 PTDNGEPL
+88 
-96 FTGINPRLT
+96 
-105 RLYQIMQ
+105 
-112 ANRRKVEEERQELE
+112 EEERQELE
-126 DWCKETPQNRNL
+126 DWCEEAPRNRKL

-151 RSVYEKIDDTKALR
+151 RYVYEKIHDTKAFSV
-165 TFEKHVRKVSTRGFG
+165 FEKRVRKVSSRGIG
-180 RWWKY
+180 NWWKY
-185 AAVLLLPIL
+185 AAVLLFPIL
-194 VVGLWKLVYE
+194 VVGSWKLMHE
-204 VEQVPVVTSSVSQI
+204 TEQVSIVASSVAPI
-218 QPGCSRAV
+218 QPGCSQAV
-226 LVLDDGRTVFL
+226 LVLDDGRKVFL

-246 EDKGIMVTGERDR
+246 EDKEITVTGEKDR

-271 ELRFNE
+271 EIRFNE
-277 LEIPRGG
+277 LEVPRGG

-290 ADGTLVYLNSAT
+290 VDGTLVYLNSAT

-351 NVNTHQKGNV
+351 NVNTHQKGNI

>member
-1 MKNRPLSVKRLFLW
+1 MEHQYSDRIVRLLQLY
-15 ICIGL
+15 L
-20 LLSMTAITLILFSL
+20 LGDIT
-34 TLEVAVLI
+34 
-42 VGAALIGCA
+42 
-51 LVWLFVLTQAF
+51 
-62 GKRLSLFTSELCK
+62 
-75 TLDNMMDGDEEPK
+75 
-88 PTDNGEPL
+88 
-96 FTGINPRLT
+96 
-105 RLYQIMQ
+105 
-112 ANRRKVEEERQELE
+112 EEERQELE
-126 DWCKETPQNRNL
+126 DWCEEAPRNRKL

-151 RSVYEKIDDTKALR
+151 RYVYEKIHDTKAFSV
-165 TFEKHVRKVSTRGFG
+165 FEKRVRKVSSRSIGN
-180 RWWKY
+180 WWKY
-185 AAVLLLPIL
+185 AAVLLFPIL
-194 VVGLWKLVYE
+194 VVGAWKLMHE
-204 VEQVPVVTSSVSQI
+204 TEQVSIVASSVAPI
-218 QPGCSRAV
+218 QPGCSQAV
-226 LVLDDGRTVFL
+226 LVLDDGRKVFL

-246 EDKGIMVTGERDR
+246 EDKEITVTGEKDR

-271 ELRFNE
+271 EIRFNE
-277 LEIPRGG
+277 LEVPRGG

-351 NVNTHQKGNV
+351 NVNTHQEGNI

>member
-1 MKNRPLSVKRLFLW
+1 MENQYSDRIVRLLQLY
-15 ICIGL
+15 L
-20 LLSMTAITLILFSL
+20 LGDIT
-34 TLEVAVLI
+34 
-42 VGAALIGCA
+42 
-51 LVWLFVLTQAF
+51 
-62 GKRLSLFTSELCK
+62 
-75 TLDNMMDGDEEPK
+75 
-88 PTDNGEPL
+88 
-96 FTGINPRLT
+96 
-105 RLYQIMQ
+105 
-112 ANRRKVEEERQELE
+112 EEERQELE

-314 RKVYLSGEAYFEVAK
+314 RKVYLSGEAYFEVVK

-419 NQRLEDILAVLSNW
+419 NQRLEDILTVLSNW
-433 YDMNVFYQTVSV
+433 YDVDIFYQTVSV

>member
-1 MKNRPLSVKRLFLW
+1 MEHQYSDRIVRLLQLY
-15 ICIGL
+15 L
-20 LLSMTAITLILFSL
+20 LGDIT
-34 TLEVAVLI
+34 
-42 VGAALIGCA
+42 
-51 LVWLFVLTQAF
+51 
-62 GKRLSLFTSELCK
+62 
-75 TLDNMMDGDEEPK
+75 
-88 PTDNGEPL
+88 
-96 FTGINPRLT
+96 
-105 RLYQIMQ
+105 
-112 ANRRKVEEERQELE
+112 EEERQELE
-126 DWCKETPQNRNL
+126 DWCEEAPRNRKL

-151 RSVYEKIDDTKALR
+151 RYVYEKIHDTKAFSV
-165 TFEKHVRKVSTRGFG
+165 FEKRVRKVSSRSIGN
-180 RWWKY
+180 WWKY
-185 AAVLLLPIL
+185 AAVLLFPIL
-194 VVGLWKLVYE
+194 VVGSWKLMHE
-204 VEQVPVVTSSVSQI
+204 TEQVSIVASSVAPI
-218 QPGCSRAV
+218 QPGCSQAV
-226 LVLDDGRTVFL
+226 LVLDDGRKVFL

-246 EDKGIMVTGERDR
+246 EDKEITVTGEKDR

-271 ELRFNE
+271 EIRFNE
-277 LEIPRGG
+277 LEVPRGG

-351 NVNTHQKGNV
+351 NVNTHQKGNI

-371 VKVLSSGMESVIRPG
+371 VKVLSSGMESMIRPG

-419 NQRLEDILAVLSNW
+419 NQRLEDILTVLSNW

>member
-1 MKNRPLSVKRLFLW
+1 MYHGCIWCKNYQMEHQYSDRIVRLLQLY
-15 ICIGL
+15 L
-20 LLSMTAITLILFSL
+20 LGDIT
-34 TLEVAVLI
+34 
-42 VGAALIGCA
+42 
-51 LVWLFVLTQAF
+51 
-62 GKRLSLFTSELCK
+62 
-75 TLDNMMDGDEEPK
+75 
-88 PTDNGEPL
+88 
-96 FTGINPRLT
+96 
-105 RLYQIMQ
+105 
-112 ANRRKVEEERQELE
+112 EEERQELE
-126 DWCKETPQNRNL
+126 DWCEEAPRNRKL

-151 RSVYEKIDDTKALR
+151 RYVYEKINDTKAFSV
-165 TFEKHVRKVSTRGFG
+165 FEKRVRKVSSRSIGN
-180 RWWKY
+180 WWKY
-185 AAVLLLPIL
+185 AAVLLFPIL
-194 VVGLWKLVYE
+194 VVGSWKLMHE
-204 VEQVPVVTSSVSQI
+204 TEQVSIVASSVAPI
-218 QPGCSRAV
+218 QPGCSQAV
-226 LVLDDGRTVFL
+226 LVLDDGRKVFL

-246 EDKGIMVTGERDR
+246 EDKEITVTGEKDR

-271 ELRFNE
+271 EIRFNE
-277 LEIPRGG
+277 LEVPRGG